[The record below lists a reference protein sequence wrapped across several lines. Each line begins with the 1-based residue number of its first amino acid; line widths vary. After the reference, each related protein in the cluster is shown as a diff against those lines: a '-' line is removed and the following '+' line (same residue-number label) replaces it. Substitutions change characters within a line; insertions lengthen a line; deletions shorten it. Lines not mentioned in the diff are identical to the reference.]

1 MFERIFLPADILLP
15 KKGFETWSVIA
26 CDQYTSDASYWE
38 EVERKAACLPSALH
52 ITFPEIYLSDD
63 NRARI
68 AKINSNMRKYL
79 NGDVFQTLPDTYIYV
94 ERETSFGIRRGIVGR
109 IDLQA
114 YDFTRQ
120 SNAMIRATE
129 ATVTERV
136 PPRVEIRKD
145 APLEIPHVMLFI
157 DDPDRTVIEPLADK
171 TAHFRALY
179 DFDLMMKGGHIAGY
193 QPDKPSTDSF
203 LAALDTLSEKSG
215 GMLFAVGDGN
225 HSLAA
230 AKESYALD
238 PTEEKRYAL
247 VEIVNLHDPAIVFEP
262 IYRVVFGINTADL
275 LERFRKYCQ
284 TAKTG
289 GSQKFTA
296 VTAKTQETIL
306 AAPTHPLAVGTLQ
319 TFLDGY
325 LGDHPSAKIDYIHG
339 ETELRKLSAQP
350 DTVGFLFEGMQKEEL
365 FPAVRKSGS
374 LPRKTFSM
382 GTADEKRFYLEA
394 RKL

>member
-1 MFERIFLPADILLP
+1 MKERIFLPADILLP

-38 EVERKAACLPSALH
+38 KVGKNAQGVPSAFH
-52 ITFPEIYLSDD
+52 ITFPEILLSDD
-63 NRARI
+63 NRDRI
-68 AKINSNMRKYL
+68 SEINSNMRQYL
-79 NGDVFQTLPDTYIYV
+79 DGDVFETIPDTYIYV

-109 IDLQA
+109 IDLQEYSFA
-114 YDFTRQ
+114 PKSD
-120 SNAMIRATE
+120 AMIRATE

-157 DDPDRTVIEPLADK
+157 DDPDFTVIEPLSYK
-171 TAHFRALY
+171 TADFRALY
-179 DFDLMMKGGHIAGY
+179 DFDLMMNGGHIAGF
-193 QPDKPSTDSF
+193 QPDKSSNDTF
-203 LAALDTLSEKSG
+203 LAALDALCEKSD

-247 VEIVNLHDPAIVFEP
+247 VEIVNLHDPSIVFEP
-262 IYRVVFGINTADL
+262 IYRVLFGVDTTDL
-275 LERFRKYCQ
+275 LEGFKEYCG
-284 TAKTG
+284 TGKTNLR
-289 GSQKFTA
+289 QKFSVITSGGEEVINA
-296 VTAKTQETIL
+296 EPK
-306 AAPTHPLAVGTLQ
+306 HPLAVGTLQ
-319 TFLDGY
+319 LFLDDY
-325 LGDHPSAKIDYIHG
+325 LKEHPLARIDYIHG
-339 ETELRKLSAQP
+339 EKEVRKLAAQQN
-350 DTVGFLFEGMQKEEL
+350 TVGFLFDGMQKEEL